1 MGKQQNCLRSN
12 WIILDILCQFW
23 ILSQQDP
30 VDNNTLSW
38 RVILN
43 KYSMMMMMLMI
54 IIISIIIII
63 VINTHA
69 SDTGKSKL

>member
-1 MGKQQNCLRSN
+1 MGKQQNCPRSN

-30 VDNNTLSW
+30 VDNSTLSW

-43 KYSMMMMMLMI
+43 KYSMMMMI
-54 IIISIIIII
+54 TIIIII
-63 VINTHA
+63 ITIIITNT

>member
-43 KYSMMMMMLMI
+43 KYSMMVMTMMI
-54 IIISIIIII
+54 IIITIIII
-63 VINTHA
+63 VINIHA

>member
-30 VDNNTLSW
+30 VDNSTLSW

-43 KYSMMMMMLMI
+43 KYSMMMMMMMMMMI
-54 IIISIIIII
+54 III
-63 VINTHA
+63 INA